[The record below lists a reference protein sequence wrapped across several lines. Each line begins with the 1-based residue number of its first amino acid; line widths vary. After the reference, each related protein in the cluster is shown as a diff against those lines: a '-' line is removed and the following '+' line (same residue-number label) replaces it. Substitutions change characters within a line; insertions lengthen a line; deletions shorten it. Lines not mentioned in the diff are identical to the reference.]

1 MLGLGDL
8 IEIEAT
14 INSLVFSPLD
24 NFRGSKLCV
33 SWRTSHLHLPDKKKN
48 IKPIFMTSSKITSD
62 PCEYPFLSFE
72 WSYTKV

>member
-8 IEIEAT
+8 MEIEAT
-14 INSLVFSPLD
+14 VDSLVFSPLD
-24 NFRGSKLCV
+24 NFGGSKLCV
-33 SWRTSHLHLPDKKKN
+33 RWRTSDLHLPDKKKN

-62 PCEYPFLSFE
+62 PYEFPFLSFE